1 MNIYYLEF
9 EEVLIPKSVPKK
21 YFKIIKKDSPELIK
35 EIISRLSQKLNFKI
49 IKITDRTIYMESTKD
64 NVVDLYVINEI
75 LQKVLIDF
83 EKYIKE
89 KYGSD
94 EIVIYYNVRFDKLAE
109 A

>member
-9 EEVLIPKSVPKK
+9 EEVLIPEGVPDR
-21 YFKIIKKDSPELIK
+21 YFKIIEKDSHELIK
-35 EIISRLSQKLNFKI
+35 EVISRLSQKLNFKI
-49 IKITDRTIYMESTKD
+49 IKITDRIIYMESTKD